1 MQILEL
7 VHRCGE
13 IVSEMTPEEALAR
26 LRSPGRPSLLL
37 DGRADPARGWVTR
50 VATST
55 RALDLAGGRRWPG
68 DALSRLDRAVALRR
82 AAGGSAATGIAA
94 LLAYDA
100 LDPAADRLGQAVPRL
115 LAFEVNASLTF
126 EGSGRARFET
136 AWPEDR
142 RVPQAVLQRLLRQP
156 EPSDVVLPRRAARP
170 RTSLPRE
177 RYLRA
182 VERIKARIREGDIY
196 QANLTQT
203 FEVEWEG
210 DALDLYAGLAA
221 AAPAPRAAF
230 VEHDGLALASAS
242 PETFV
247 LARPDGTVETH
258 PIKGTR
264 PRGKTPEEDRAL
276 AADLLASE
284 KDRAELLMIVDLERN
299 DLGRV
304 CEVGS
309 VEVVELW
316 GLTTYA
322 VVHHLVATVRGKLRK
337 GIGPRL
343 LLEAVFP
350 GGSVTGAPK
359 LRAIEILREV
369 EPVSRGLYTG
379 ALFWFGDDG
388 TTESSLLIRSVV
400 VARGRARLG
409 AGGGIVADSDPES
422 EWREAN
428 EKARP
433 LARVVGFEPEEAQ

>member
-1 MQILEL
+1 MPTLES
-7 VHRCGE
+7 VRRCGE
-13 IVSEMTPEEALAR
+13 VASRMTPEEAVAR
-26 LRSPGRPSLLL
+26 LRSRGRPSLLL
-37 DGRADPARGWVTR
+37 DGRADPTEGWVTR
-50 VATST
+50 VAAWA
-55 RALDLAGGRRWPG
+55 RALEQVHGEHRADE
-68 DALSRLDRAVALRR
+68 ALERLDRAVALRR
-82 AAGGSAATGIAA
+82 AAGGPPGTGIAA

-100 LDPAADRLGQAVPRL
+100 LDRPADRVGDLEPRL
-115 LAFEVNASLTF
+115 LAFEVDASLTF
-126 EGSGRARFET
+126 ERSGEVRLET
-136 AWPEDR
+136 SWPGDPEA
-142 RVPQAVLQRLLRQP
+142 PQAVLRRLTAGAWSER
-156 EPSDVVLPRRAARP
+156 PRARTIGRP

-182 VERIKARIREGDIY
+182 VERIKGRIREGDIY

-203 FEVEWEG
+203 FEIGWAG
-210 DALDLYAGLAA
+210 DALQLHAALFA

-230 VEHDGLALASAS
+230 VECGGLALASAS

-247 LARPDGTVETH
+247 VARPDGTVETR

-264 PRGKTPEEDRAL
+264 RRGATSGEDRAL
-276 AADLLASE
+276 AAELLASE

-304 CEVGS
+304 CETGS

-316 GLTTYA
+316 GLRTYA
-322 VVHHLVATVRGKLRK
+322 AVHHLVATVRGELRA
-337 GIGPRL
+337 GTGPRS

-369 EPVSRGLYTG
+369 EPVPRGLYTG

-400 VARGRARLG
+400 VAGGRARLG

-422 EWREAN
+422 EWNESN

-433 LARVVGFEPEEAQ
+433 LARVVGFDPEEAR